1 MSTTDKAIFKK
12 SLLECTLQ
20 EIREIEA
27 MDYSAIRA
35 DEAFKSRI
43 LAVIDDAKR
52 ENDKT
57 RSRRVTLSLIAAI
70 IICFSIILSVSAR
83 VRTAIASFFV
93 EIYDSFAVFFIDDKD
108 DSEDLTPIETVYE
121 PAYFKENGYE
131 QISSIQNNFNK
142 FTIWANDNITIDFSQ
157 YSITDNYIISDAEE
171 LDYEITYIGE
181 RKVYY
186 STKSDMYS
194 IKWLEH
200 DYSFHLRCTSSLE
213 WTEIEKI
220 ISSLEPIS
228 E

>member
-27 MDYSAIRA
+27 MDYSAIKA
-35 DEAFKSRI
+35 DDAFKSRI
-43 LAVIDDAKR
+43 LSVIDDAKR

-93 EIYDSFAVFFIDDKD
+93 EIYDSFAVFFIDGKD
-108 DSEDLTPIETVYE
+108 NSEDLIPIETVYE
-121 PAYFKENGYE
+121 PAYFKEEGYE
-131 QISSIQNNFNK
+131 QISQNKTDFK
-142 FTIWANDNITIDFSQ
+142 IFTVWEKDEFTINFSQ
-157 YSITDNYIISDAEE
+157 YITDSNYITSDAEE

-186 STKSDMYS
+186 STKNDMYS

-200 DYSFHLRCTSSLE
+200 DYSFHLRCKASLE

>member
-27 MDYSAIRA
+27 MDYSAIKA
-35 DEAFKSRI
+35 DDAFKSRI

-108 DSEDLTPIETVYE
+108 DSEDLIPIETVYE
-121 PAYFKENGYE
+121 PAYFKENGYA
-131 QISSIQNNFNK
+131 QSSQTLGEFKNFTVWIK
-142 FTIWANDNITIDFSQ
+142 NDFKVYFSQ
-157 YSITDNYIISDAEE
+157 HSIHNNKITSDAEE
-171 LDYEITYIGE
+171 TSYEVTYIGE

-186 STKSDMYS
+186 TVKNDFYF

-200 DYSFHLRCTSSLE
+200 DYSFNIRCTSSLE

>member
-27 MDYSAIRA
+27 MDYSAIKA
-35 DEAFKSRI
+35 DDAFKSRI

-57 RSRRVTLSLIAAI
+57 RSRRVTLSFIAAI

-93 EIYDSFAVFFIDDKD
+93 EIYDSFAVFFIEDKD
-108 DSEDLTPIETVYE
+108 DSEDLIPIETVYE

-131 QISSIQNNFNK
+131 QISQNKNDIRIFTVWK
-142 FTIWANDNITIDFSQ
+142 KDEFTINFSQ
-157 YSITDNYIISDAEE
+157 YSINDNYIISDAECFVNKDNTF
-171 LDYEITYIGE
+171 LRI
-181 RKVYY
+181 
-186 STKSDMYS
+186 
-194 IKWLEH
+194 
-200 DYSFHLRCTSSLE
+200 SFVINWGLSRRWNGTQKPS
-213 WTEIEKI
+213 
-220 ISSLEPIS
+220 P
-228 E
+228 